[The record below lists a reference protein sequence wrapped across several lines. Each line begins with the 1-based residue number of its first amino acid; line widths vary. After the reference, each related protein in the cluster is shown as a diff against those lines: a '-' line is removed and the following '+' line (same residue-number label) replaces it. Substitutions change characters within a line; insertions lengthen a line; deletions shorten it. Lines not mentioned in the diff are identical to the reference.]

1 MCPWTPHLEGFL
13 YRHGRDWRGGGAVA
27 AAMEPKGGTPESP
40 LHKKLP
46 QENYRTKNSIIE
58 FNGEY

>member
-1 MCPWTPHLEGFL
+1 MEGFL